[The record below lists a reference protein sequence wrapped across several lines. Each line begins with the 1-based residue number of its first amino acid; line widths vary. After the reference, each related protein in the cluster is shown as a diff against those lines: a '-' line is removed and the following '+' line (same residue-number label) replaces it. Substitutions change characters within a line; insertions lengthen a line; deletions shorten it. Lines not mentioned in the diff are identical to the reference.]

1 MARGQAWSL
10 DDKINAAF
18 AYIVTGYAEQASQIC
33 AVPKRTINDW
43 LKQEW
48 FQGLIKEAQAY
59 KQDQL
64 DAQWTGLIHQTTD
77 ALKDRVLNGD
87 IEYSKKT
94 GEQVRV
100 PVKARD
106 LALLTSIIA
115 EKRALLRGQVTSRVE
130 RISSK
135 DRLDEI
141 QKALEK
147 PVIMNDSAEE
157 S

>member
-48 FQGLIKEAQAY
+48 FQGLIKEAQA
-59 KQDQL
+59 
-64 DAQWTGLIHQTTD
+64 
-77 ALKDRVLNGD
+77 
-87 IEYSKKT
+87 
-94 GEQVRV
+94 
-100 PVKARD
+100 
-106 LALLTSIIA
+106 